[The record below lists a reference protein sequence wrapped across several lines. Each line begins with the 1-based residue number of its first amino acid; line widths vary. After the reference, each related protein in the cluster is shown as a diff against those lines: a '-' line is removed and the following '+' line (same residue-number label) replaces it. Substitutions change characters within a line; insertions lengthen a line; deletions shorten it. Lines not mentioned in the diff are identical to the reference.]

1 MWEFTNSHLV
11 LFNFFCRVAHFVFRL
26 SSFSGCFHFLGIF
39 ISDVVFIFEVV
50 FIPRLSSHF
59 RSSSFLKSSSLLM
72 LSPCFGSLLR
82 SSLEF
87 SIFGRHKATA
97 PKINLDRSLQMPSF
111 SYSLCLSVFWSQS
124 CLLKLKHLIW
134 SFKKT

>member
-1 MWEFTNSHLV
+1 MLWKFTHLHLV
-11 LFNFFCRVAHFVFRL
+11 LSI
-26 SSFSGCFHFLGIF
+26 SSVGWPICFHFLGIF
-39 ISDVVFIFEVV
+39 ISEVVFIFEVV

-111 SYSLCLSVFWSQS
+111 SYSLCLSVFLSQS